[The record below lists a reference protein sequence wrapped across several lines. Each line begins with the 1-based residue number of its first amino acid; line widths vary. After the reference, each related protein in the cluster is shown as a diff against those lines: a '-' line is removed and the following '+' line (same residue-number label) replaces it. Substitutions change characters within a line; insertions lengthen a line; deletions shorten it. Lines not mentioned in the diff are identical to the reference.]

1 MAAGGISMRHYDRAW
16 AEVDLHALQYNIEC
30 IKDHIDQGTR
40 IIAVIKTDGYGHGAS
55 QIAREIGR
63 AHV

>member
-30 IKDHIDQGTR
+30 IKDHIDQ
-40 IIAVIKTDGYGHGAS
+40 
-55 QIAREIGR
+55 
-63 AHV
+63 